1 MRMTILTLL
10 VAVLMAGST
19 NCSFAE
25 PPRSDV
31 TKIAVFGFELQDNSP
46 GGGLGLVTI
55 KDASLEKTT
64 AAARDAL
71 ERSGRYSIV
80 NIGPVDLRLVTKGK
94 ALRDCDGCEA
104 GAARSLGAEQSMIG
118 FVRRA
123 TQTDYYIVIVIRDS
137 TTGEILNS
145 QVANFAGGEEG
156 WASGV
161 RKLIKHQ
168 VLAR

>member
-1 MRMTILTLL
+1 MRMRILTAT
-10 VAVLMAGST
+10 VAVLIAGSAT
-19 NCSFAE
+19 CSFAE
-25 PPRSDV
+25 PLATNV

-46 GGGLGLVTI
+46 GGGLGMATT
-55 KDASLEKTT
+55 KEPSLEKATT
-64 AAARDAL
+64 AAREIL

-80 NIGPVDLRLVTKGK
+80 SIAPVDLGSVTQGK

-104 GAARSLGAEQSMIG
+104 TVARSLGAEQSMIG

-137 TTGEILNS
+137 ATGEILNS

-161 RKLIKHQ
+161 RKLIQHQ
-168 VLAR
+168 VLTR